1 PDRPDGRP
9 EMIAPTLR
17 SIWLMLAGLPV
28 MLFIA
33 VAMPGLWTLSAG
45 WVGGV
50 LALMFADLVLAAR
63 APAARISTDAPALL
77 YMSSEDPADVTLT
90 FARGPLPGQVEC
102 QLETNDLIASPP
114 RKILKGWADGAHTA
128 TFILKP
134 IRRGPGRLER
144 LWARWTGPLGLIAI
158 RKVEA
163 LDIEIPVTPNT
174 RWVKEE
180 AVRLYQRDA
189 DFGIKMQIER
199 GDGSEFDAL
208 REFSAGMDRRAIDWK
223 HSARH
228 GMLLAKE
235 FRTERN
241 HNIVFAFDTGRLM
254 SEPLGGVP
262 KLDRAINSALLLA
275 YVSLRSGDRTAIFG
289 FDARPGVASN
299 VLTGAGAF
307 PHLQRLAAK
316 LDYSTEDA
324 NYTLALTDL
333 AQRLERR
340 SLIILF
346 TDFVDTIS
354 AELMLE
360 NVHRLTEKH
369 LVIFATFEDEAL
381 SGMID
386 AEPHTAEDVSRA
398 VIADTLLQEREVVFR
413 KLQRMG
419 VQVIESTP
427 ERFGADLVSRY
438 LDIKRRELL

>member
-1 PDRPDGRP
+1 
-9 EMIAPTLR
+9 MIAPTLR
-17 SIWLMLAGLPV
+17 SIWLMLAGVPV
-28 MLFIA
+28 MLAIA
-33 VAMPGLWTLSAG
+33 VFAPGLWVMSAG
-45 WVGGV
+45 WIMGV
-50 LALMFADLVLAAR
+50 LALMFADLVLAGR
-63 APAARISTDAPALL
+63 APAAQASVDAPALL
-77 YMSSEDPADVTLT
+77 YMSGEESADVIFT
-90 FARGPLPGQVEC
+90 FLKGPLPGHVEV
-102 QLETNDLIASPP
+102 QLETSPLIASPP
-114 RKILKGWADGAHTA
+114 RKILRGWQDRAHTSS
-128 TFILKP
+128 FKLQP
-134 IRRGPGRLER
+134 IRRGTGRLER
-144 LWARWTGPLGLIAI
+144 IWARWTGPLGLVAI
-158 RKVEA
+158 RRIFVLETD
-163 LDIEIPVTPNT
+163 LPITPNT

-208 REFSAGMDRRAIDWK
+208 REFASGMDRRAIDWK

-228 GMLLAKE
+228 RMLLAKE

-262 KLDRAINSALLLA
+262 KLDRAINAALLLA

-289 FDARPGVASN
+289 FDSRPGVASN
-299 VLTGAGAF
+299 VVTGAAAF
-307 PHLQRLAAK
+307 PHIQRLAAR

-346 TDFVDTIS
+346 TDFVDTTS

-360 NVHRLTEKH
+360 NVARLREKH
-369 LVIFATFEDEAL
+369 LVLFATFEDEAL
-381 SGMID
+381 ARMVE
-386 AEPHTAEDVSRA
+386 AEPRRAEDVSRA

-419 VQVIESTP
+419 VQVIETRP
-427 ERFGADLVSRY
+427 ERFGAELVSRY
-438 LDIKRRELL
+438 LEIKRRELL